1 MKTRTGLN
9 LALLAVL
16 LFSAGPRLRAD
27 QLSELN
33 GVSVNN
39 VKIPFHNNGTLQA
52 MIFANQ
58 AEYRAKLLYGKEVIL
73 DMLQKHVDPDRIGN
87 DWKLRLYPLRA
98 PVKTVADFWI
108 PRLNYCDAVIY
119 TPEGALDQPERSA
132 AGDKLVQMRSPMLDL
147 DGVGFA
153 ADFKSRQIKIN
164 SEVRLLMRMAS
175 SDPRKFGPKLPEKY
189 EFIEGRSEMLHLDS
203 AQNRIMLLG
212 KVEIFDEKSKLTCD
226 RLTVQLGA
234 DKKIPDRSSMNF
246 SGISAI
252 YADGNVKMV
261 RLLPPGAPSSER
273 REAYGDHMVYE
284 VAKKQVTL
292 TGDRTPPRIVSGDGL
307 KLRGKELVY
316 FTEKRQLIVPKDC
329 WMSSVENGAI
339 RYLRS
344 DYGNLNFDTGHCDFL
359 GNVRGSA
366 PMHELA
372 CDKMRVILHRKKGGA
387 PASAQQTAAS
397 RKKPAGGTPLSDA
410 GSFDAGSMEFERAL
424 CRGRVKMLRSEGKN
438 ISTLDSERAELD
450 YVTNK
455 ATFSGNVKARSDGN
469 TLETETLVLN
479 LKKSKG
485 GQYNRELESAET
497 LAPVRIA
504 GTTDPATKEISVI
517 TADRGFFDYKRNRVD
532 FLGSVQAG
540 RGKTTLT
547 SDKLE
552 LFLAPGGKGDRP
564 VAVPGVTAGSGRT
577 LKNAVATGNAVMTDG
592 RNNLQADRLEFVF
605 VPAPPGAPQEPGMFQ
620 SGTLRLAKVLGNGSV
635 RLGPKHVREPK
646 ISSEETEEKKETEKT
661 EEEKPKP
668 TSSPGSLLGGSGELR
683 ELRAS
688 RMVSDMLKRRSVF
701 SGHVV
706 MTDEQNRLNCEELT
720 FFAKTAARTAA
731 AAGNPAQKPA
741 PAEDVDADPFE
752 LPVENKVPSSV
763 VLGNGLELDRAVARE
778 DVVLRQK
785 KGSEESDRKFV
796 CDRAEFKS
804 SDMTIVCTGTED
816 ARPSVETEFKV
827 HEADKFILHLRDER
841 LETVGDVVTR

>member
-1 MKTRTGLN
+1 MKTRTGLTFV
-9 LALLAVL
+9 LLAVL
-16 LFSAGPRLRAD
+16 LFSAGPRLCAD

-73 DMLQKHVDPDRIGN
+73 DLLQKNVDPDRIGN

-98 PVKTVADFWI
+98 PLKTVARFWT

-132 AGDKLVQMRSPMLDL
+132 AGDKLVQMRSPLLDL

-164 SEVRLLMRMAS
+164 SDVRLLMRMAS
-175 SDPRKFGPKLPEKY
+175 SDPRKFGPRLPEKY
-189 EFIEGRSEMLHLDS
+189 EFLEGRSEMLHMDT

-226 RLTVQLGA
+226 RLTVQLGS
-234 DKKIPDRSSMNF
+234 DRKIPDRSSMNF

-292 TGDRTPPRIVSGDGL
+292 TGDRTPPRIVSGDDL

-329 WMSSVENGAI
+329 WMSSVENGTI

-372 CDKMRVILHRKKGGA
+372 CDKMRVILHRRKKGS
-387 PASAQQTAAS
+387 PASKQQSAAS
-397 RKKPAGGTPLSDA
+397 RRKHSAGTPLSDA

-424 CRGRVKMLRSEGKN
+424 CRGRVKMLRSEGKGAS
-438 ISTLDSERAELD
+438 IVDSERAELD
-450 YVTNK
+450 YATDK
-455 ATFSGNVKARSDGN
+455 ATFSGNVKAQSDGN

-497 LAPVRIA
+497 FAPVRIV
-504 GTTDPATKEISVI
+504 GKTDRETQEISVI
-517 TADRGFFDYKRNRVD
+517 TADRGFFDYKRDRVD
-532 FLGSVQAG
+532 FLGNVQAG
-540 RGKTTLT
+540 RGKSTLT
-547 SDKLE
+547 TDKLE
-552 LFLAPGGKGDRP
+552 LFLARSGKGDRP
-564 VAVPGVTAGSGRT
+564 VAVPGVTAGSGKT
-577 LKNAVATGNAVMTDG
+577 LKNAVATGNAVMSDG
-592 RNNLQADRLEFVF
+592 RNNLQADRLEFIF

-620 SGTLRLAKVLGNGSV
+620 SGTLRLAQVLGNGSV
-635 RLGPKHVREPK
+635 LLRSKQTKEPE
-646 ISSEETEEKKETEKT
+646 IPTEKA

-668 TSSPGSLLGGSGELR
+668 TSSPGSLLGGRGDLR

-706 MTDEQNRLNCEELT
+706 MTDEQNRLDCEELT
-720 FFAKTAARTAA
+720 FYAKTAARTAA
-731 AAGNPAQKPA
+731 AAGDPAQKPA
-741 PAEDVDADPFE
+741 PVEDVDADPFE

-796 CDRAEFKS
+796 CHRAEFKS

-816 ARPSVETEFKV
+816 ERPSVETEFKV
-827 HEADKFILHLRDER
+827 HEADKFILHLKDER